1 MDLSGLTDQA
11 LEGQL
16 AHEEV
21 SALLVATDLTK
32 GHGTGPV
39 PVGFL
44 DASCG
49 WGGLASCLCGKLLA
63 WGFATGRLASG
74 LLGTSHVSGVLLAQ
88 DSGIYLLYLLPCYLV
103 GLASLGRP
111 IATKGEVYVC
121 SVAIFTW
128 FGIPTKMT
136 GRGKGGKGF
145 RRVGTKHHRQVL
157 CDNIQGITKPA
168 IRRQAHSV

>member
-1 MDLSGLTDQA
+1 MELSGLTDQA
-11 LEGQL
+11 LEGLL

-88 DSGIYLLYLLPCYLV
+88 DSEIYLLYLLPCYLV

-111 IATKGEVYVC
+111 IATKGEVYVLQC
-121 SVAIFTW
+121 GYIYLVWNTHKNDW
-128 FGIPTKMT
+128 KRKRRKGIQ
-136 GRGKGGKGF
+136 KGWY
-145 RRVGTKHHRQVL
+145 
-157 CDNIQGITKPA
+157 
-168 IRRQAHSV
+168 QASQAGAL